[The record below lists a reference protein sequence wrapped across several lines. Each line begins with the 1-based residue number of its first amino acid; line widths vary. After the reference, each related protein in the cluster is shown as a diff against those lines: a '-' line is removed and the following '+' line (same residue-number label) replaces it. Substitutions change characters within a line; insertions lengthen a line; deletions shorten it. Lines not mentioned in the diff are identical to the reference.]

1 MVYDSNNFI
10 DFIKFKLVT
19 DAEQLADLDAEKEM
33 NKLIKAEEDNP
44 DKEEVRLGPVFFL
57 KG

>member
-19 DAEQLADLDAEKEM
+19 DAEQLADLAAEKEM
-33 NKLIKAEEDNP
+33 NKLIKAEEENP

>member
-19 DAEQLADLDAEKEM
+19 DAEQLADLAAEKEM

>member
-19 DAEQLADLDAEKEM
+19 DVEQLADLAAEKEM
-33 NKLIKAEEDNP
+33 NKLIKAEEENP

>member
-19 DAEQLADLDAEKEM
+19 DVEQLADLAAEKEM